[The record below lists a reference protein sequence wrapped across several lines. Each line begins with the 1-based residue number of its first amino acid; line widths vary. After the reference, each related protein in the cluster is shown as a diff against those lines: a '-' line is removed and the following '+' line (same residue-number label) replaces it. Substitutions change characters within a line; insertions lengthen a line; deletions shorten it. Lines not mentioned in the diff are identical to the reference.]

1 MNQDE
6 VFHAYRPL
14 LFSIAYRMLGSV
26 MDAEDCVQE
35 AYVRWHQAVASGESV
50 QSPKAYLCTIVT
62 RLCIDQLRSARAQRE
77 AYVGVWLP
85 EPLVE
90 PNAPDLAEMAA
101 CSESLS
107 MAFLLLLEHLSPM
120 ERAVYLLRQV
130 FDYEYAEIATM
141 VGRSEENCRQIV
153 RRARQH
159 LHARRP
165 RYEVSFEQR
174 EQLTHQFI
182 RACVSGDMDGLLA
195 LLTDDVVLHSD
206 GGGRVPAAL
215 NPIYGPSRV
224 ARGILGLLCKV
235 PPGLISR
242 VAMVNGQPGIVNY
255 LNGVPYAVVAL
266 EMVEGRIREIDLIV
280 NPDKL
285 HHVPLELM

>member
-1 MNQDE
+1 MNQDDT
-6 VFHAYRPL
+6 FQSYRSL
-14 LFSIAYRMLGSV
+14 LFSIAYRMLGNV

-35 AYVRWHQAVASGESV
+35 TYVRWHQAVESGESV
-50 QSPKAYLCTIVT
+50 QSPKTYLCTIVT

-101 CSESLS
+101 FSESLS
-107 MAFLLLLEHLSPM
+107 MAFLLLLEHLSPV
-120 ERAVYLLRQV
+120 ERAVFVLHQV
-130 FDYEYAEIATM
+130 FDFEYGEIAKI
-141 VGRSEENCRQIV
+141 VGKSEENCRQIA

-159 LHARRP
+159 LHAGRSHYDVP
-165 RYEVSFEQR
+165 FEQR

-182 RACVSGDMDGLLA
+182 RACVSGDIDGLLA

-215 NPIYGPSRV
+215 NPIYGPSKV
-224 ARGILGLLCKV
+224 ARGLLGLLRKA
-235 PPGLISR
+235 PPGFILR
-242 VAMVNGQPGIVNY
+242 VALVNGQPGLVNY
-255 LNGVPYAVVAL
+255 LNGVPFAVMAL
-266 EMVEGRIREIDLIV
+266 DSVEGRIREIDSVV

-285 HHVPLELM
+285 PHVPLGLL